1 MSKEIGAN
9 GSRRWFLAVTAGSA
23 AMLAGCSGSE
33 SESGGSG
40 GGETSGESGG
50 GGSKTTSGTS
60 SQTATQTNSETQ
72 AETTT
77 QTATETATEAETDT
91 TTSSE
96 SGGDS
101 SSVSDSGDTDVE
113 LQSADVAD
121 AYSLDS
127 VAYYEEDYSA
137 GVRGEVTNTSDG
149 SISYTDIQ
157 VKFYDSDGTRLGET
171 LDNASDLGSGETYA
185 FDAVSTLTGDESDSV
200 ASYTISISDG
210 L

>member
-9 GSRRWFLAVTAGSA
+9 GSRRWFLAATAGSA

-60 SQTATQTNSETQ
+60 SQTATQTNF
-72 AETTT
+72 ETTT
-77 QTATETATEAETDT
+77 QTATETATQAETDTTT

-96 SGGDS
+96 SGGGS
-101 SSVSDSGDTDVE
+101 SSISDSGDTDVE

-121 AYSLDS
+121 VYSLDS

-137 GVRGEVTNTSDG
+137 GVRGEATNTSDD

-157 VKFYDSDGTRLGET
+157 AKFYDSDGTRLGEA
-171 LDNASDLGSGETYA
+171 LDNASDLGDGETYA
-185 FDAVSTLTGDESDSV
+185 FDAISTLTGDKSDSV

-210 L
+210 F